1 MKILVSIIAVFLLV
15 AAVFFY
21 ALVQPLWLEPDK
33 IQLDVVI
40 NPETLR
46 QDLTQIVHAFAPRDA
61 YHPENLRRCA
71 LYLKE
76 RFAAAGARVSLQR
89 YEVDDRQYSNVIASY
104 GPEQGERIIVG
115 AHYDTAGELPGAD
128 DNASGVVGLLT
139 LATWLNNKTL
149 KQRIDLVAYTLE
161 EPPYFRSDAM
171 GSARHAIMLT
181 EQQVTVRIMIALE
194 MLGYFSDEAG
204 SQQYPVGLLSLF
216 YPSVGNYVSVVG
228 KTGQG
233 GIVRDIK
240 QRMRASTN
248 LPVHSINAPAFI
260 PGIDF
265 SDHLNYWQQ
274 GFPAVMITDTAFYRN
289 KNYHTKDDTP
299 DKLDYVRLAEVL
311 RSVYY
316 VITSYP

>member
-1 MKILVSIIAVFLLV
+1 MRILAFVIGVFALV
-15 AAVFFY
+15 VAVFFY
-21 ALVQPLWLEPDK
+21 ALVQPLWSVPDK
-33 IQLDVVI
+33 VQLDVSI
-40 NPETLR
+40 NAEMLH
-46 QDLTQIVHAFAPRDA
+46 QDVNHMVQTYAPRDA
-61 YHPENLRRCA
+61 YHPENLRHCA
-71 LYLKE
+71 LYLKA
-76 RFAAAGARVSLQR
+76 RLAAAGARVSLQH

-104 GPEQGERIIVG
+104 GPEQGERVIVG

-171 GSARHAIMLT
+171 GSARHAIMLK
-181 EQQVTVRIMIALE
+181 EQQASVKVMIALE
-194 MLGYFSDEAG
+194 MLGYFSDEAD

-216 YPSVGNYVSVVG
+216 YPSVGNYISVVG

-248 LPVHSINAPAFI
+248 LPVYSINAPAFI

-265 SDHLNYWQQ
+265 SDHMNYWQQ